1 METETAVSY
10 RAAVSGAPVLTRSG
24 KEIGTLEHV
33 LEVPSLDLF
42 DGIVVATD
50 WGLRFIE
57 AGRVELITIRSVRC
71 SLDDAEAD
79 RLPPPDG
86 AAVYTVSAL
95 DEIGDSLHER
105 LGLMFR
111 RPHWTQEQ
119 PPPGPPGRPGA

>member
-1 METETAVSY
+1 METQMAVSY
-10 RAAVSGAPVLTRSG
+10 RAAVPGAPVLTRSG

-33 LEVPSLDLF
+33 LEIPDLDIF

-50 WGLRFIE
+50 WGLRFID
-57 AGRVELITIRSVRC
+57 AGRVELITITSIRC

-79 RLPPPDG
+79 RLAPPDG
-86 AAVYTVSAL
+86 AAVYRVSSL

-111 RPHWTQEQ
+111 RPHWTQE
-119 PPPGPPGRPGA
+119 

>member
-1 METETAVSY
+1 METQTAVSY
-10 RAAVSGAPVLTRSG
+10 RAAVPGAPVLTRSG

-33 LEVPSLDLF
+33 LEIPDLDIF

-50 WGLRFIE
+50 WGLRFID
-57 AGRVELITIRSVRC
+57 AGRVELITITSIRS

-86 AAVYTVSAL
+86 AAVYRVSSL

-111 RPHWTQEQ
+111 RPHWTQEKTER
-119 PPPGPPGRPGA
+119 PPG

>member
-10 RAAVSGAPVLTRSG
+10 RAAVPGSPVLTRSG
-24 KEIGTLEHV
+24 REIGTLEHV
-33 LEVPSLDLF
+33 LVVPGPDIF

-50 WGLRFIE
+50 WGLRFID
-57 AGRVELITIRSVRC
+57 AGRVELITIRNIRC
-71 SLDDAEAD
+71 SLDDAEAG

-86 AAVYTVSAL
+86 PAVYTVSAL

-105 LGLMFR
+105 LGRMFR

-119 PPPGPPGRPGA
+119 PGNNR

>member
-10 RAAVSGAPVLTRSG
+10 RAAVPGAPVLTRSG

-33 LEVPSLDLF
+33 LEVPDLDLF

-57 AGRVELITIRSVRC
+57 ADRVELITITNIRC
-71 SLDDAEAD
+71 SLDDTEAD

-86 AAVYTVSAL
+86 TAVYRVSAL

-105 LGLMFR
+105 LGRMFR
-111 RPHWTQEQ
+111 RPHWTKE
-119 PPPGPPGRPGA
+119 

>member
-10 RAAVSGAPVLTRSG
+10 QAAVPGSPVLTRSG

-50 WGLRFIE
+50 WGLRFIG
-57 AGRVELITIRSVRC
+57 ADQVELITIRNVRS
-71 SLDDAEAD
+71 SLDDAEAA

-86 AAVYTVSAL
+86 AAVYRVSSL

-105 LGLMFR
+105 LGRMFR
-111 RPHWTQEQ
+111 RPHWTRE
-119 PPPGPPGRPGA
+119 